1 MSRFGA
7 SAFVLALATA
17 GCGGGS
23 IEDIKQS
30 PYNLVRDV
38 GQPVTPFAAC
48 LKSQFDEFGYG
59 LFESRMPPTV
69 SRIPD
74 GIEIFLHDRFV
85 FFYYVTVYPTASGST
100 VFVYV
105 WRGLNRR
112 PSAAEML
119 QQINT
124 AITSCAAGP
133 VRGA

>member
-1 MSRFGA
+1 MTRFGA
-7 SAFVLALATA
+7 SAFALALATT

-38 GQPVTPFAAC
+38 GQPVAPFAAC
-48 LKSQFDEFGYG
+48 LKSQFDEFRYG
-59 LFESRMPPTV
+59 LVEGRVPPAV
-69 SRIPD
+69 ARIPD
-74 GIEIFLHDRFV
+74 GIEIFVHDRFV
-85 FFYYVTVYPTASGST
+85 FFYYVTVHPAASGST
-100 VFVYV
+100 VSAYV

-133 VRGA
+133 LRGT